1 VFADDVLVGFHHRV
15 EKQYREIK
23 QQYARMINITG
34 HELITPVVKFAGI
47 QVSRNRKAGT
57 ITAHQSRYI
66 DSVGEE
72 YKGKFEAVDM
82 PHGKSKEERKNFD
95 GLDGLE
101 GTSVT
106 VSVYLGLVGK
116 LVWVAS
122 TVRPDIAMS
131 TSALCACM
139 QAPNEK
145 HYQFALRTLGYLVQT
160 KHLGITFGGRLTIPL
175 GLDQSPP
182 GFAES
187 GGLHTYHDSSWG
199 SRPRPL
205 AGYVIMFCNGPIM
218 WSANFLKLVPDSTK
232 EAETAI
238 AARAAKDTCFA
249 RELAKNNKRK
259 IVGPTAMMTDN
270 KALYQTIDQD
280 GSSRQTR
287 HYERATLLVKRAV
300 LIRVLKM
307 YKVDTKDMLADIFT
321 KATDKTDFYRLRNVM
336 MNCVS
341 TLRDELKLAI
351 SYLRGAPYTL
361 ATKLVG
367 QI

>member
-1 VFADDVLVGFHHRV
+1 
-15 EKQYREIK
+15 
-23 QQYARMINITG
+23 
-34 HELITPVVKFAGI
+34 
-47 QVSRNRKAGT
+47 
-57 ITAHQSRYI
+57 
-66 DSVGEE
+66 
-72 YKGKFEAVDM
+72 M

-175 GLDQSPP
+175 GLDQFPP

-270 KALYQTIDQD
+270 KALYLTIDQD